1 MTFYSELAEVAVELL
16 TEFGQA
22 ITLTRTTGKSIDPV
36 TGAITPGTSDNQ
48 PTIGVIKP
56 YAKNLIDGTLIQVGD
71 KEVILSPAIAP
82 LTSDTINGM
91 QVVNITEINPAGT
104 VLVYKVQVR
113 G

>member
-1 MTFYSELAEVAVELL
+1 MTFYTEMAGVAVELL

-22 ITLTRTTGKSIDPV
+22 ATLTRTTGKVIDPV
-36 TGAITPGTSDNQ
+36 TGAITPGTSNDQ
-48 PTIGVIKP
+48 ATIGVIKP

-71 KEVILSPAIAP
+71 KEVVLSPTIPP

-91 QVVNITEINPAGT
+91 QIVNITEVNPAGT

>member
-1 MTFYSELAEVAVELL
+1 MTFYSELAAVAVELL

-36 TGAITPGTSDNQ
+36 TGVATPGTSADQ
-48 PTIGVIKP
+48 ETVGVIKP
-56 YAKNLIDGTLIQVGD
+56 YAKGLIDGTLIQVGD
-71 KEVILSPAIAP
+71 KEAIITATIEP
-82 LTSDTINGM
+82 LTSDRINGM
-91 QVVNITEINPAGT
+91 QIVNITEINPAGT

>member
-1 MTFYSELAEVAVELL
+1 MTFYSEMAAVAVELL

-22 ITLTRTTGKSIDPV
+22 VTLTRRTGKSIDPV
-36 TGAITPGTSDNQ
+36 TGAITPGTSSDQ
-48 PTIGVIKP
+48 STIGVIKP

-71 KEVILSPAIAP
+71 KEAILSPAITP

-91 QVVNITEINPAGT
+91 QIVNITEVNPAGT

>member
-22 ITLTRTTGKSIDPV
+22 VTLTRTTGKSIDPV
-36 TGAITPGTSDNQ
+36 TGDITAGTSDDQ
-48 PTIGVIKP
+48 ETIGVIKP
-56 YAKNLIDGTLIQVGD
+56 YSESLIDGTLIQVGD
-71 KEVILSPAIAP
+71 KEAIIMATIAP
-82 LTSDTINGM
+82 LTSDRINGM
-91 QVVNITEINPAGT
+91 QIIKIIKINPAGT